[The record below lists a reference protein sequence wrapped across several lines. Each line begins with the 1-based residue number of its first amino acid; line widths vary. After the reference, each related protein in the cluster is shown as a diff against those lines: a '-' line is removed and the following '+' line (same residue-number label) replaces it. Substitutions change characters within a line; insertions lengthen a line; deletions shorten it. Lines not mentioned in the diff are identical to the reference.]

1 MSVTPDILSASIRG
15 IRYPLTIQNGNL
27 ATSAD
32 YALVSEQI
40 RSVLECRYYERVMRA
55 TYGIDDFILEVMDP
69 SQVNSSIQYSIKQN
83 VAGLTS
89 LNVTGD
95 WETNGEDGLYRVFIE
110 YGVNGVPQPPLQF
123 ALAN

>member
-1 MSVTPDILSASIRG
+1 
-15 IRYPLTIQNGNL
+15 
-27 ATSAD
+27 
-32 YALVSEQI
+32 
-40 RSVLECRYYERVMRA
+40 MRA
-55 TYGIDDFILEVMDP
+55 TYGIDDFILEVIDP

-83 VAGLTS
+83 VSGLTS

-95 WETNGEDGLYRVFIE
+95 WETSGEDGLYRVFIE

>member
-1 MSVTPDILSASIRG
+1 MSVTPDILSASVRG
-15 IRYPLTIQNGNL
+15 IRYPLTVENGNL
-27 ATSAD
+27 ATSTD
-32 YALVSEQI
+32 YALVSQQI
-40 RSVLECRYYERVMRA
+40 RSILECRYYERVMRA
-55 TYGIDDFILEVMDP
+55 TYGIDDFVLEVMDP

-83 VAGLTS
+83 VSGLTS

-95 WETNGEDGLYRVFIE
+95 WGTSGEDGLYRVFIE

>member
-95 WETNGEDGLYRVFIE
+95 WKTNGEDGLYRVFIE